1 MTTSRRRRLLIGLAS
16 PLLAACEGAQPAPR
30 GDARPP
36 PRASGPSEPAARGD
50 ARPSPRASGPSEPA
64 PMPSDV
70 TDDYE
75 AARRASRT
83 PAPTGPDAMP
93 GFDPAQR
100 VGTDIMMAPVPPPL
114 PR

>member
-1 MTTSRRRRLLIGLAS
+1 MTASCRRRLLMGLAA
-16 PLLAACEGAQPAPR
+16 PLLAACEEAQRGPR
-30 GDARPP
+30 GEAALPP
-36 PRASGPSEPAARGD
+36 
-50 ARPSPRASGPSEPA
+50 PRASGPSEPA

-70 TDDYE
+70 TDEYE

-100 VGTDIMMAPVPPPL
+100 VGTDLMMAPVPPPL

>member
-1 MTTSRRRRLLIGLAS
+1 MTTSRRRRLLFGLAS
-16 PLLAACEGAQPAPR
+16 PLLAACEGAQRAPR
-30 GDARPP
+30 GDALPP
-36 PRASGPSEPAARGD
+36 
-50 ARPSPRASGPSEPA
+50 PRASGPSEPA